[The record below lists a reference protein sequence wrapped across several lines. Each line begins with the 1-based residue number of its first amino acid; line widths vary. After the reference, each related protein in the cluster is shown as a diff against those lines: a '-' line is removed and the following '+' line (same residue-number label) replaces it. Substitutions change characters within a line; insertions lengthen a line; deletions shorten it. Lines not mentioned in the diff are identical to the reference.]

1 MRLQFLGAT
10 GEVTGSCFLIELGD
24 RRLLVDCGMYQGGR
38 RSEARNAEP
47 FPFDPAAID
56 ALVLTHAHIDHGGRL
71 PQLVGQGFRGPIYTH
86 RAGKELARILLKD
99 AAGLAQKDL
108 EIHNRKR
115 ARKHL
120 PPIEPRYAPADVE
133 CALRQMHGLPYDQAR
148 DILPGVR
155 LRLRDAGHILGSSIV
170 ELWLREGGLERKLVF
185 SGDLGHRGSPIAPDP
200 TLVDEA
206 DLVIMEAT
214 YGDRDHRSW
223 ASTWAE
229 LEEIFATANRLRG
242 NILIP
247 AFAVGRTQQL
257 LYILRQK
264 YHDWALDRWLLALD
278 SPMAIATTR
287 LYARHAGLLTP
298 NGRSLG
304 PDDFHPPGLVL
315 SQTTQQS
322 MKLNRLDSGAL
333 IIAGSGMCTGGR
345 ILHHFKHNLWRRN
358 CQVVMI
364 GYQAEGSLGHALVSG
379 AREIRLWGERIK
391 VAATVHTVGG
401 LSAHADQSGLLAWYG
416 HFRDRPPV
424 ALVHGEPRSIAALGA
439 RLAPRARQVLQPA
452 FGDCLELDSLSP
464 AAGSGRPAAPCPAV
478 SGPR

>member
-1 MRLQFLGAT
+1 MQLRFLGAT
-10 GEVTGSCFLIELGD
+10 GEVTGSCFLIEVGG

-38 RSEARNAEP
+38 KSEARNAEP
-47 FPFDPAAID
+47 FPFAPAAID
-56 ALVLTHAHIDHGGRL
+56 ALVLTHAHIDHGGRV

-108 EIHNRKR
+108 ELENRKR

-120 PPIEPRYAPADVE
+120 PPAEPRYAPADVE
-133 CALRQMHGLPYDQAR
+133 RALQQMHGLRYDQIR
-148 DILPGVR
+148 EILPGVR
-155 LRLRDAGHILGSSIV
+155 LRLRDAGHILGASIV
-170 ELWLREGGLERKLVF
+170 ELWLCEGAIERKLVF

-200 TLVDEA
+200 TPVEDA

-223 ASTWAE
+223 ASTWTE
-229 LEEIFATANRLRG
+229 LADIFTTANRLRG

-257 LYILRQK
+257 LYVLRQN
-264 YHDWALDRWLLALD
+264 YDDWGLNRWLLALD

-298 NGRSLG
+298 NGRSLK
-304 PDDFHPPGLVL
+304 PDDFHPPGLML

-345 ILHHFKHNLWRRN
+345 ILHHFKHNIWRRN

-364 GYQAEGSLGHALVSG
+364 GYQAEGSLGHALISG

-401 LSAHADQSGLLAWYG
+401 LSAHADQSGLGDWYG
-416 HFRDRPPV
+416 RFRGGPPV
-424 ALVHGEPRSIAALGA
+424 ALVHGEPRSIAALAA
-439 RLAPRARQVLQPA
+439 RLAPRARRVVQPA
-452 FGDCLELDSLSP
+452 FGDSLDLDALSP
-464 AAGSGRPAAPCPAV
+464 AAGDSRPVAESAPH
-478 SGPR
+478 